1 MSLSTILRSIFT
13 GLVAI
18 FAFIL
23 TMLILA
29 YTLGLEQYSLN
40 DLTNKVGGVHVFI
53 ALIVSI
59 MSTSYFIFWSIEDS
73 LKKEFNDYTKE
84 LVNNLK
90 KINNE
95 LTVTY
100 ELIKELNVK
109 IENNENVSKE
119 LKERVLAI
127 EKLLA
132 ELIDKAKR

>member
-29 YTLGLEQYSLN
+29 YSLGLEQYSLN

-132 ELIDKAKR
+132 ELIDKTKR